1 MMRDFV
7 RGHLEPQEPEKPW
20 SKKVVDYLKGMRDFE
35 VQHKT
40 AQAAAEEQQPPVSLV
55 DELRQ
60 ALEAHN
66 NGNDQPGLN
75 DLRILEAAAG
85 GSLPRSTREAVA
97 DVLRQHWDTKNNN
110 EKDTNNG

>member
-1 MMRDFV
+1 
-7 RGHLEPQEPEKPW
+7 
-20 SKKVVDYLKGMRDFE
+20 MRDFE
-35 VQHKT
+35 VQHNT
-40 AQAAAEEQQPPVSLV
+40 AKAAAEEQRPPASLV

-97 DVLRQHWDTKNNN
+97 DVLRQHWDTKHNNG
-110 EKDTNNG
+110 KDTNNG

>member
-20 SKKVVDYLKGMRDFE
+20 SKRVVEYLKGMRDFE
-35 VQHKT
+35 LAHKT
-40 AQAAAEEQQPPVSLV
+40 AEAAAEKQRPPASLV

-66 NGNDQPGLN
+66 SGNDQPGLN

-97 DVLRQHWDTKNNN
+97 DVLRQHWDHQH
-110 EKDTNNG
+110 DNGKESL